1 MESWFTEQL
10 QIISFFLITIILKRN
25 QTTHPVKV
33 SFLTR
38 ITVKEVRECVSLA
51 SHIISVTVVTAH
63 YSLDQ

>member
-1 MESWFTEQL
+1 MESWLTEQL

-25 QTTHPVKV
+25 QTPHPVKI

-38 ITVKEVRECVSLA
+38 ITVKEVRECGSLA
-51 SHIISVTVVTAH
+51 SHIISVTAVTVH

>member
-25 QTTHPVKV
+25 QTPHTVKI

-51 SHIISVTVVTAH
+51 SHIISVTAVTVH